1 MPVLFYL
8 RKRLNHYFFKGLAM
22 SALLGFL
29 AWFICL
35 FNGFITQKQVEID
48 HAYESLP
55 VSVVISNLQGSQ
67 TDDLLISE
75 DVIDYFI
82 SDTYRYL
89 GQTEPVAFSTYVKD
103 VLIKST
109 LYYTISMTNESV
121 DTPTDSKPEN
131 QKIVGITS
139 TAAEPKLDAT
149 EGIAI
154 HYFAPESDKRFVS
167 NQPVCIVSESLLHS
181 LEKDEDGK
189 YNIVLQV
196 HTSPDAS
203 EAKIISV
210 EIIGYYAKDDN
221 TIYCSWNAVAEIQKL
236 LSGEII
242 ADSLSATIKDNRK
255 LDDFKLLLQRHFAEV
270 NPTGEL
276 TEIPDAPVLSYFRYA
291 ATVQDQLLRQT
302 INNLNQNMQ
311 TLQRLLPL
319 IVVLALAIAFFA
331 GFLFV
336 HVQKKPLAIALS
348 LGTPKNRVILMIL
361 LENVIWFLVGVLV
374 YLLLLTA
381 MPMVHNDLPFVV
393 VVNCAFMIGSWIAGY
408 MACGKKKQYSLKED
422 E

>member
-1 MPVLFYL
+1 MLVIT
-8 RKRLNHYFFKGLAM
+8 KRIKHNIVKGLVL

-35 FNGFITQKQVEID
+35 FNGFITQKQAEID
-48 HAYESLP
+48 HAYEALP

-82 SDTYRYL
+82 SDSYSYL
-89 GQTEPVAFSTYVKD
+89 GQTEPVAFSSYVKD

-109 LYYTISMTNESV
+109 LYYTISVNDESDTVTN
-121 DTPTDSKPEN
+121 SKPEN

-149 EGIAI
+149 EGVAI
-154 HYFAPESDKRFVS
+154 HYFGPDGERQFASE
-167 NQPVCIVSESLLHS
+167 QPVCIVSESLLQS
-181 LEKDEDGK
+181 IKEDENGK

-196 HTSPDAS
+196 HTSPDAN
-203 EAKIISV
+203 EAKILSV

-242 ADSLSATIKDNRK
+242 AGSLSATIADNRK
-255 LDDFKLLLQRHFAEV
+255 IDDFKLLLQRHFAEV

-276 TEIPDAPVLSYFRYA
+276 TEVPNAPVLSYFRYA

-302 INNLNQNMQ
+302 VNNLNQNMKI
-311 TLQRLLPL
+311 LQRLLPL

-336 HVQKKPLAIALS
+336 HVQKKPLAIARS

-361 LENVIWFLVGVLV
+361 LENTVWVLVGICAYLG
-374 YLLLLTA
+374 LLLV
-381 MPMVHNDLPFVV
+381 MPMVHNELPYVV
-393 VVNCAFMIGSWIAGY
+393 VVNCAFMIGSWIAGH
-408 MACGKKKQYSLKED
+408 MACGKKAQYSLKED

>member
-1 MPVLFYL
+1 MMLVIT
-8 RKRLNHYFFKGLAM
+8 KRIKHNIIYGLAL

-29 AWFICL
+29 AWFTCL

-48 HAYESLP
+48 YAYESLP

-67 TDDLLISE
+67 TDDLIISE
-75 DVIDYFI
+75 NVIDYFI

-89 GQTEPVAFSTYVKD
+89 GQTEPVAFSSYVKD

-109 LYYTISMTNESV
+109 LYYTISITDEFIDAS
-121 DTPTDSKPEN
+121 TDSKPEN
-131 QKIVGITS
+131 QKIVGISS
-139 TAAEPKLDAT
+139 TEAEPKLDTT
-149 EGIAI
+149 EGVAI
-154 HYFAPESDKRFVS
+154 HYFDPEGDRRFAS
-167 NQPVCIVSESLLHS
+167 EQPVCIVSECLLQS
-181 LEKDEDGK
+181 IEKDENGK

-196 HTSPDAS
+196 HTSPDAN
-203 EAKIISV
+203 ETKILSV
-210 EIIGYYAKDDN
+210 EIIGYYTRDDN
-221 TIYCSWNAVAEIQKL
+221 TIYCSWEAVAEIQKL

-242 ADSLSATIKDNRK
+242 ADSLSATIADNRK
-255 LDDFKLLLQRHFAEV
+255 IDDFKLLLQRHFAEV

-276 TEIPDAPVLSYFRYA
+276 TEIPNTPVLSYFRYA

-302 INNLNQNMQ
+302 VNNLNQNMK

-336 HVQKKPLAIALS
+336 HVQKKPLAIARS

-361 LENVIWFLVGVLV
+361 LENMVWILVGICAYLG
-374 YLLLLTA
+374 LLLV
-381 MPMVHNDLPFVV
+381 MPMVHNELLYVV
-393 VVNCAFMIGSWIAGY
+393 VVNCAFMIGSWIAGH
-408 MACGKKKQYSLKED
+408 MACGKKAQYSLKED

>member
-1 MPVLFYL
+1 MFVIA
-8 RKRLNHYFFKGLAM
+8 KRIKHNIVKGLAL

-35 FNGFITQKQVEID
+35 FNGFITQKQAEID
-48 HAYESLP
+48 HAYEALP

-82 SDTYRYL
+82 SDTYHYL
-89 GQTEPVAFSTYVKD
+89 GQTEPVAFSSYVKD

-109 LYYTISMTNESV
+109 LYYTISINDESDTVTN
-121 DTPTDSKPEN
+121 SKPEN

-149 EGIAI
+149 EGVAI
-154 HYFAPESDKRFVS
+154 HYFVPESDKRFAS
-167 NQPVCIVSESLLHS
+167 GQPVCIVSESLLQS
-181 LEKDEDGK
+181 IEKSGNGK

-196 HTSPDAS
+196 HTSPDAG
-203 EAKIISV
+203 EAKILSV
-210 EIIGYYAKDDN
+210 EIIGYYTRDDN
-221 TIYCSWNAVAEIQKL
+221 TIYCSWNAVAEIQNL

-242 ADSLSATIKDNRK
+242 ADSLSATIADNRK
-255 LDDFKLLLQRHFAEV
+255 IDDFKLLLQRHFAEV

-276 TEIPDAPVLSYFRYA
+276 TEVPNAPVLSYFRYA

-302 INNLNQNMQ
+302 VNNLNQNMK

-336 HVQKKPLAIALS
+336 HVQKKPLAIARS

-361 LENVIWFLVGVLV
+361 LENMVWILVGICA
-374 YLLLLTA
+374 YFGLLLVI
-381 MPMVHNDLPFVV
+381 PMVHNELLYVV
-393 VVNCAFMIGSWIAGY
+393 VVNCAFMIGSWIAGH
-408 MACGKKKQYSLKED
+408 MACGKKAQYSLKED